1 MIRSRNLSQFAF
13 YYILTDKRVYNIVAT
28 RLPFPLTHAK
38 RATKQS
44 KINKQTI
51 KQAKMI
57 VYKQTH
63 KNDDGGGELKI
74 TTFSQFNV
82 YKFLKLSQIVSKQ
95 VPRS

>member
-1 MIRSRNLSQFAF
+1 
-13 YYILTDKRVYNIVAT
+13 
-28 RLPFPLTHAK
+28 
-38 RATKQS
+38 
-44 KINKQTI
+44 
-51 KQAKMI
+51 MI
-57 VYKQTH
+57 VYKQTN